1 MEVALAQAL
10 AVAASLLAVA
20 AAATRAG
27 ASVAARLEVPPADA
41 NQSRLHSLVRRLGG
55 SGPVRRLPGAETL
68 SRRLALAG
76 WSVPVEEVVGWKVLL
91 ALSIGFV
98 VALAPPPA
106 RVLAPVL
113 AIAGFRFPDLAAG
126 AGARRRLRRAD
137 RELPLLIDLLAAAS
151 CAGLSGQIALRRA
164 IEATEGPLSEELSA
178 ITRSVDLGARWRNEL
193 RAAADRLGLPDL
205 RRAAATL
212 TRSESLGSSLSDSL
226 SELATQ
232 VRDAR
237 RAAAS
242 ERART
247 APVKM
252 LFPLVFLVLPAF
264 LLLTVV
270 PVLVTTLRSIS

>member
-1 MEVALAQAL
+1 MEVAFAQAL
-10 AVAASLLAVA
+10 AVAAAVLAVA
-20 AAATRAG
+20 AVATRANK
-27 ASVAARLEVPPADA
+27 SVAARLGAPPAEA
-41 NQSRLHSLVRRLGG
+41 NQNRVHRLVRRLGG
-55 SGPVRRLPGAETL
+55 SRLVRRLPGAEAL

-76 WSVPVEEVVGWKVLL
+76 WSIPVEEVVGWKVLI
-91 ALSIGFV
+91 ALSFGLIV
-98 VALAPPPA
+98 VLAPPPS

-113 AIAGFRFPDLAAG
+113 AIAGFRFPDLAAE

-137 RELPLLIDLLAAAS
+137 RELPLLLDLLAAAS
-151 CAGLSGQIALRRA
+151 SAGLSGQIALRRA

-178 ITRSVDLGARWRNEL
+178 VTRSVDLGARWRDEL

-226 SELATQ
+226 SELATE

-242 ERART
+242 ERARA

-270 PVLVTTLRSIS
+270 PVLVTTLRSIR